1 MTSKRAAGG
10 RHRQGRPVPAPAPD
24 PRHRPIRGDRPDQP
38 DRNDRADRPERG
50 ERAGGRDR
58 PNEAAVATVQF
69 RQVRPATP
77 PPVGPVERAASP
89 ARPAG
94 PAASSVRPARVAAAP
109 APSAQAPTQASERP
123 AHAFESPSQSLAP
136 APPAPAPPAPP
147 APPAQVA
154 SAARVRRSRRSIKL
168 WVIAGVLAQ
177 AGLFAV
183 TLLNQDADPT
193 TALAAPAGTTGP
205 APASATTG
213 QPGQPG
219 QSADQDSKP
228 RQQERKAGSSLAFS
242 AVAGPSCP
250 RDTGRS
256 VNIIGAP
263 GRNGWK
269 DARAGGWTGAGCGE
283 GFLFS
288 DLTYDPA
295 TTGRP
300 VNTFQWRFT
309 TGLRGKHQCAVG
321 VYIPKSGLAG
331 QRVWYTVSDGFD
343 KDARTVAEFTLDQ
356 HMRQGTWV
364 AAPSVVTVTGGLVMV
379 EIKDTGKGNMTGD
392 QSMVAGP
399 VRLSCV

>member
-1 MTSKRAAGG
+1 M
-10 RHRQGRPVPAPAPD
+10 
-24 PRHRPIRGDRPDQP
+24 
-38 DRNDRADRPERG
+38 
-50 ERAGGRDR
+50 
-58 PNEAAVATVQF
+58 ATVQF

-77 PPVGPVERAASP
+77 PPARPVERAASP

-94 PAASSVRPARVAAAP
+94 PAASPVRPARVAAA
-109 APSAQAPTQASERP
+109 
-123 AHAFESPSQSLAP
+123 
-136 APPAPAPPAPP
+136 PAPP

-154 SAARVRRSRRSIKL
+154 SAARARRSRRSIKL

-205 APASATTG
+205 TPANTTTGQPG

-219 QSADQDSKP
+219 QSADQDTKP

-295 TTGRP
+295 TTGQP

-321 VYIPKSGLAG
+321 VYIPRSGLAG

-364 AAPSVVTVTGGLVMV
+364 AAPSLVTVTGGLVMV
-379 EIKDTGKGNMTGD
+379 EIRDTGKGNMTGD